1 MGKIKKNTWSHV
13 NGKGSHPKYA
23 TRSNLKASKGGGT
36 RAWRSDRPK
45 TTRTFRTIN
54 SQIAPD
60 TNKIIAMV
68 CVCVCGLE
76 LLTLTGVPYI
86 GQTPKPIG
94 VAVVA
99 PKHALTTRHHL
110 TLRDQP
116 DADRTPSVTVLW
128 IGASLPKTRRRPHYR
143 RATPFY
149 LHGCPPSASPLAVAS
164 PPPNLIRRYQIDACG
179 PISDLN
185 HAET

>member
-1 MGKIKKNTWSHV
+1 MEKKIKTKEIITNKIVGKIKKNTWSHV

-68 CVCVCGLE
+68 CVCVWFRTTHVDRCSIHWPDSKADRSSCRS
-76 LLTLTGVPYI
+76 T
-86 GQTPKPIG
+86 QTCSHY
-94 VAVVA
+94 A
-99 PKHALTTRHHL
+99 PPSHTEGSTR
-110 TLRDQP
+110 RGP
-116 DADRTPSVTVLW
+116 DAERNCVVDRG
-128 IGASLPKTRRRPHYR
+128 I
-143 RATPFY
+143 
-149 LHGCPPSASPLAVAS
+149 PP
-164 PPPNLIRRYQIDACG
+164 
-179 PISDLN
+179 
-185 HAET
+185 